1 MTNLSIRKANKE
13 ELQTLIDYEMQAYAI
28 TVQGRDNYIDAS
40 TGRPTAGDFNRY
52 GAIEIVTANN
62 APAAMNQV
70 QEKIDQGFRLYTGA
84 MYALHVT
91 PVFLKFYIVRSEA
104 LQAEDAKAIAKEVE
118 AKYTAEIDAHNE
130 KVFAQVA
137 QALKDE
143 EAAVAA
149 QLRAEDAQRVQ
160 AEFEKRVRERM
171 RGSKVGA
178 K

>member
-1 MTNLSIRKANKE
+1 MTTLSIRKASKE

-40 TGRPTAGDFNRY
+40 NGRPTAGDFNRY

-91 PVFLKFYIVRSEA
+91 PVFLKFYLVKSEA
-104 LQAEDAKAIAKEVE
+104 LQAEDAKQIAKEVE

-130 KVFAQVA
+130 KVFAQEA
-137 QALKDE
+137 QALKAE

-149 QLRAEDAQRVQ
+149 QLKREDEARAAQD
-160 AEFEKRVRERM
+160 FEKRVRERM